1 MLRGFVASLHINK
14 RLKYMLN
21 FLGLLDLLIN
31 KRFKYM
37 LSFLG
42 LLDLSAK
49 GVCCLH
55 ALL

>member
-14 RLKYMLN
+14 RFKHRLN

-37 LSFLG
+37 LNFLG

-55 ALL
+55 AHL

>member
-14 RLKYMLN
+14 RFKYMLN
-21 FLGLLDLLIN
+21 FLGSLDLHI
-31 KRFKYM
+31 KKFKYM
-37 LSFLG
+37 LNFLG

>member
-1 MLRGFVASLHINK
+1 
-14 RLKYMLN
+14 MLN
-21 FLGLLDLLIN
+21 FLGLLDLHIN

-37 LSFLG
+37 LNFLG

-55 ALL
+55 VLL

>member
-1 MLRGFVASLHINK
+1 
-14 RLKYMLN
+14 MLN
-21 FLGLLDLLIN
+21 FLGSLDLHI
-31 KRFKYM
+31 KKFKYM
-37 LSFLG
+37 LNFLG